1 MKYIITVEGKTF
13 EIEVGQGQVWV
24 DQRPYDVDFQD
35 VDGLAQYSLLVD
47 HRSYEAHV
55 ERIAG
60 DVCRMTMDGR
70 PYQARLHRGGNG
82 KGVNAEPNRARST
95 TQAEVRAPL
104 PGLLVEMCVSE
115 GERVQEQDV
124 VAVMESMKMN
134 LELRAPRS
142 GVVRDLRIGPGHEVA
157 RGDVLAVV
165 KVEG

>member
-24 DQRPYDVDFQD
+24 DRRPYDVDFQD
-35 VDGLAQYSLLVD
+35 VDGSAQYSLLVD
-47 HRSYEAHV
+47 NRSYEAHV
-55 ERIAG
+55 ERLAG
-60 DVCRMTMDGR
+60 DVCQMTVDGR

-82 KGVNAEPNRARST
+82 NRANAEPNQARST
-95 TQAEVRAPL
+95 AQAEVRAPL
-104 PGLLVEMCVSE
+104 PGLLVELCVSE
-115 GERVQEQDV
+115 GERVREQDV

-142 GVVRDLRIGPGHEVA
+142 GVVRDLRTGPGHEVA

-165 KVEG
+165 GS